1 MFKSVFAKYITAF
14 MLIIFISFAM
24 LTVITT
30 IMVNDYSTD
39 AKSELMS
46 NSVGASAGY
55 IRDKLIAEETS
66 DFEGFIN
73 DNQGDMEIMLRAI
86 ISNADDIT
94 LMVTDNQGKILMCM
108 GASEHVIPKGA
119 MLPRAFMDEINNGQE
134 ISGFAEMGDLF
145 DEPQLVSASPII
157 TNNYVF
163 GTVFSFSG
171 SSTVNDLLD
180 VMIQTIVLSSL
191 WVMLAALVA
200 VYLIS
205 EKVISPLK
213 MISRAARK
221 FASGHFDVRVDVKG
235 KDEVA
240 QLATAFNN
248 MAQSLDNYETTRN
261 TFVANVSHDLRTPMT
276 TISGFIDSIL
286 VGAIPPEK
294 HEYYLG
300 VISTEIKR
308 LSRLVTT
315 LLDVSRLQAGE
326 RKFVMSN
333 FDICEMARQIIIS
346 FEQKIEAKHLDVE
359 FDCADDSIYVKADRD
374 AIYQVLYNICD
385 NAVKFS
391 YEKGKLALSILY
403 NREKKVEVSIYNEG
417 NGIPAEDLPYVFDR
431 FFKSDKS
438 RGLDKTGVGLGMF
451 ITKTIMEA
459 HSESIRVESESGK
472 YCRFVFTLQKIDPI
486 SDAKRYQD

>member
-1 MFKSVFAKYITAF
+1 
-14 MLIIFISFAM
+14 
-24 LTVITT
+24 
-30 IMVNDYSTD
+30 
-39 AKSELMS
+39 
-46 NSVGASAGY
+46 
-55 IRDKLIAEETS
+55 
-66 DFEGFIN
+66 
-73 DNQGDMEIMLRAI
+73 
-86 ISNADDIT
+86 
-94 LMVTDNQGKILMCM
+94 
-108 GASEHVIPKGA
+108 
-119 MLPRAFMDEINNGQE
+119 
-134 ISGFAEMGDLF
+134 
-145 DEPQLVSASPII
+145 
-157 TNNYVF
+157 
-163 GTVFSFSG
+163 VFSFSG

-213 MISRAARK
+213 AISRAAKK
-221 FASGHFDVRVDVKG
+221 FASGHFDVRVEVKG

-333 FDICEMARQIIIS
+333 FDICEMARQILIS
-346 FEQKIEAKHLDVE
+346 FEQKIDKKRLDVE
-359 FDCADDSIYVKADRD
+359 FECADDSIYVKADRD
-374 AIYQVLYNICD
+374 AIYQVFYNICD

-391 YEKGKLALSILY
+391 YEKGKLALSVLY
-403 NREKKVEVSIYNEG
+403 NRERKVEVSVYNEG
-417 NGIPAEDLPYVFDR
+417 SGIPAEDLPYVFER

-451 ITKTIMEA
+451 ITKTIMES
-459 HSESIRVESESGK
+459 HSENIRVESEAGK
-472 YCRFVFTLQKIDPI
+472 YCRFVFTLQKVDPI